1 MKSRVAIIL
10 TLLLFFIS
18 SCKGKKVF
26 SDAININLY
35 KDSLICVNLSE
46 YKYSILN
53 SPQVIGAIDRVCFS
67 DNSDVLLKTGK
78 LLFLY
83 SQEGKYITSISRL
96 GRASNEY
103 LSILDFGFKGDFVYL
118 YDMNGKKMM
127 FFDKNGKHLYNY
139 LLPEGIEVKPFQLI
153 IPIGNHYIGKR
164 MYCGFPSFPELSLY
178 DSNFKYIK
186 TINGSNM
193 HLCSGIYLSSQF
205 ASYSDESVL
214 YNRLFDTKIYEVKCD
229 TAIVRFNVVFDEKT
243 IDIDAY
249 KDEYEILKE
258 INKKKCAYSTLIDN
272 IEYDCG
278 KLTFSYAY
286 TKDKNG
292 YRIAS
297 YDCDSKRSNHYSF
310 NIDEQIAYAC
320 AYKGTMYVFTQTE
333 EGRTKL
339 YYVPFP
345 EVANHVCL

>member
-53 SPQVIGAIDRVCFS
+53 SPQIIGAIDRVCFS
-67 DNSDVLLKTGK
+67 SNGDFLLKTGK
-78 LLFLY
+78 QLFLY
-83 SQEGKYITSISRL
+83 SPEGKYITSISRL

-103 LSILDFGFKGDFVYL
+103 LSILDFGFNDDSIYL
-118 YDMNGKKMM
+118 YDMNGKKVM
-127 FFDKNGKHLYNY
+127 FFDKNGKHLFNY
-139 LLPEGIEVKPFQLI
+139 SLPKGAEDNPFQLI
-153 IPIGNHYIGKR
+153 MPIGDKYIGKR

-186 TINGSNM
+186 SINGSNM
-193 HLCSGIYLSSQF
+193 HLRSGIYFSSQF

-214 YNRLFDTKIYEVKCD
+214 YNRSFDTKIYEVKCD
-229 TAIVRFNVVFDEKT
+229 TAIVRYNVIFDDKMIN
-243 IDIDAY
+243 IDEY
-249 KDEYEILKE
+249 KDEYEILQE
-258 INKKKCAYSTLIDN
+258 INKKKCAYSTLFDN
-272 IEYDCG
+272 IEYNRG
-278 KLTFSYAY
+278 KLSFSYTY
-286 TKDKNG
+286 KKDKNG

-310 NIDEQIAYAC
+310 NIDEQIANAC
-320 AYKGTMYVFTQTE
+320 AHKSFMYVFTQTE
-333 EGRTKL
+333 DGITRL
-339 YYVPFP
+339 YHVPFSD
-345 EVANHVCL
+345 VFL